1 MRVAETP
8 RGSLTLEGDRLLL
21 DWVYAK
27 GSIQLQS
34 EIPADTANQ
43 LTRAFDRSRGRGYL
57 EEDASIHAALSIA
70 SGEDDLSRL
79 PLDAH
84 RRHFP
89 SLEISGLSRPT
100 PFPTLRDASPGV
112 YPVVDSQELLSEL
125 IDAGCRIVQLRV
137 KSLERNAQEQTVKAA
152 CRLAQQAPD
161 CQLFIN
167 DYWEQAIEHGAYGV
181 HIGQEDLLTANLNQ
195 LRTADL
201 RLGLSTHSYW
211 EFARALWVAP
221 SYIACGPIFPTRAKA
236 MNWIPQGLANLR
248 YWAAV
253 SPLPVVA
260 IAGIH
265 AGNLADVASTGADA
279 AAVIQAIV
287 STPKPAAAYKA
298 LQDQWINSQVAPVN
312 PRLHRRDDS
321 SPQRHPTTMARPT
334 LSEA

>member
-1 MRVAETP
+1 MQVAETP

-27 GSIQLQS
+27 GGIQFQS
-34 EIPADTANQ
+34 PVPADALDS
-43 LTRAFDRSRGRGYL
+43 LTRAFERSRALGYI
-57 EEDASIHAALSIA
+57 EEDASIHAALSLA
-70 SGEDDLSRL
+70 SGEGDLSRL
-79 PLDAH
+79 PLSGH
-84 RRHFP
+84 YRHFP
-89 SLEISGLSRPT
+89 SLEMPGLPRPMA
-100 PFPTLRDASPGV
+100 FPTLRDPSPGV
-112 YPVVDSQELLSEL
+112 YPVVDSQALLSDL
-125 IDAGCRIVQLRV
+125 IDAGCRIIQLRI
-137 KSLERNAQEQTVKAA
+137 KSLERMAQDQTVKAA

-167 DYWEQAIEHGAYGV
+167 DYWEQAVEHGAYGV
-181 HIGQEDLLTANLNQ
+181 HIGQEDLLTANLSR

-265 AGNLADVASTGADA
+265 AGNLADVASTGAHA

-287 STPKPAAAYKA
+287 STPKPAAAYQA
-298 LQDQWINSQVAPVN
+298 LQSQWLSIQAEPVN
-312 PRLHRRDDS
+312 PKLHQRDGS

>member
-1 MRVAETP
+1 MRVAKTP
-8 RGSLTLEGDRLLL
+8 RGSLTLEGDRLVL

-27 GSIQLQS
+27 GGIQLQS
-34 EIPADTANQ
+34 LVPADAPDQ
-43 LTRAFDRSRGRGYL
+43 LTRAFDRSRALGYI
-57 EEDASIHAALSIA
+57 EEDASIHVALSLT
-70 SGEDDLSRL
+70 SGEGDLSRL

-84 RRHFP
+84 RNHFP
-89 SLEISGLSRPT
+89 SLEMPGLPRPMS
-100 PFPTLRDASPGV
+100 FPSLRDASPGV
-112 YPVVDSQELLSEL
+112 YPVVDSQELLSDL
-125 IDAGCRIVQLRV
+125 IDVGCRIIQLRV
-137 KSLERNAQEQTVKAA
+137 KSLERDAQDRTVKEA

-181 HIGQEDLLTANLNQ
+181 HIGQEDLLTADLDR
-195 LRTADL
+195 LRAGEV

-265 AGNLADVASTGADA
+265 AGNLADVASTGASA

-287 STPKPAAAYKA
+287 STPKPTAAYQA
-298 LQDQWINSQVAPVN
+298 LQDQWLSIQAQPGN
-312 PRLHRRDDS
+312 PRLHQRDGS